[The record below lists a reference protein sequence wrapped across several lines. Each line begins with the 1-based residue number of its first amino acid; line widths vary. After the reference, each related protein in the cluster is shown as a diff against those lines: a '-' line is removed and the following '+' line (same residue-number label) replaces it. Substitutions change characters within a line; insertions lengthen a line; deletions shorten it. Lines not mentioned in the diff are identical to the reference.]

1 VWNPDSTLFLNR
13 AEMGR
18 VLAVAKERSARDY
31 AFLAICSHTGIRLS
45 ECAHLRA
52 SDVDNG
58 RLRVTRRKKRVL
70 QPSVIDVSDSLW
82 PLLSEWAASFD
93 GYLFPG
99 SAKPC
104 IIHRMEDGVV
114 VEKEQVCGGG
124 HVHLRT
130 IQRAWALIVAEAGL
144 RKLGRGIHQTRH
156 FFATEMYAATKD
168 LRATQ
173 VALSHSTST
182 MTEVYC
188 HIVDQKE
195 KINKVKAVL

>member
-13 AEMGR
+13 TEMGR

-45 ECAHLRA
+45 ECAHLRS

-70 QPSVIDVSDSLW
+70 QPSVIDISDALW
-82 PLLSEWAASFD
+82 PLISEWASSFD

-99 SAKPC
+99 RAKPC
-104 IIHRMEDGVV
+104 VIHRMEDGRVSSV
-114 VEKEQVCGGG
+114 EQVCNGG

-130 IQRAWALIVAEAGL
+130 VQRAWALIVAEAGL

-156 FFATEMYAATKD
+156 YFATEFYDTTRD

-173 VALSHSTST
+173 EALAHSSST
-182 MTEVYC
+182 MTEKYAHV
-188 HIVDQKE
+188 VDFKE
-195 KINKVKAVL
+195 KVNKVKPVF